1 MKIIRRIIL
10 FLAII
15 LSVLWIEAA
24 HADMSAPELRQFEV
38 VVINPDG
45 VDYYDYK
52 EVLAGHLNKDDIA
65 VIMYEYN
72 GEYTLGSSESDKYG
86 NHEILGYVKSLDG
99 FSIVQDEVDPTK
111 ITDDNTII
119 KYETAQKARV
129 TNADGVDMYAGPSS
143 VYEKVGHIDDKTT
156 LTYKYSTEGTHIY
169 VEYNGKK
176 GWVEILSGKVLVQ
189 NEAQYIFKDDI
200 TTECGTIPRN
210 TITTPTYRTDK
221 WTHESVFEYNGCEFV
236 YNTFRDEKVF
246 SIYSY
251 TEKTIVDLPLY
262 EYADSTSTLLGTV
275 PAGTQLT
282 VLASKD
288 TFGDQEYVIYAKYN
302 DIKGWAVGSGEIFDY
317 STFTESNEKVEDS
330 IKPTE
335 EPETPAEPQVDVK
348 KGISL
353 QELIILCSMGGVLL
367 VITAI
372 VIVILINKTKAN
384 KEVKVENETEQK

>member
-15 LSVLWIEAA
+15 LSVLWIEIA
-24 HADMSAPELRQFEV
+24 HADMSAPEIRQFEV

-86 NHEILGYVKSLDG
+86 NHEILGYVNSLDG

-129 TNADGVDMYAGPSS
+129 NNADGVDMYAGPSS

-221 WTHESVFEYNGCEFV
+221 WTHESVFEYNGCEFI

-246 SIYSY
+246 SMYSY

-275 PAGTQLT
+275 PAGTELT

-288 TFGDQEYVIYAKYN
+288 TIGDPEYVIYAKYN

-317 STFTESNEKVEDS
+317 STFAESNEKVEDS

-335 EPETPAEPQVDVK
+335 EPKTPAEPKVDVK

-367 VITAI
+367 IVTA
-372 VIVILINKTKAN
+372 VAVVILINKTKNN
-384 KEVKVENETEQK
+384 KDISNEQK

>member
-52 EVLAGHLNKDDIA
+52 EVLAGHLNKNDIA
-65 VIMYEYN
+65 IIMYEYN

-129 TNADGVDMYAGPSS
+129 NNADGVDMYAGPSS

-176 GWVEILSGKVLVQ
+176 GWVEILNGKVLVQ

-221 WTHESVFEYNGCEFV
+221 WTHESVFEYNGCEFI

-246 SIYSY
+246 SIYPY
-251 TEKTIVDLPLY
+251 TEKIIVDLPLY

-275 PAGTQLT
+275 PAGTKLT

-317 STFTESNEKVEDS
+317 STFTESDEKVEDS

-335 EPETPAEPQVDVK
+335 EPETPAEPKVDVK

-367 VITAI
+367 IVTA
-372 VIVILINKTKAN
+372 VAVVILINKTKNN
-384 KEVKVENETEQK
+384 KDISNEQK

>member
-10 FLAII
+10 FLAIV

-129 TNADGVDMYAGPSS
+129 NNADGVDMYAGPSS

-169 VEYNGKK
+169 VEYKGKK
-176 GWVEILSGKVLVQ
+176 GWIEILSGKVLVQ

-221 WTHESVFEYNGCEFV
+221 WTHESVFEYNGCEFI

-246 SIYSY
+246 SMYSY

-275 PAGTQLT
+275 PAGTELT

-288 TFGDQEYVIYAKYN
+288 TIGDQEYVIYAKYN

-317 STFTESNEKVEDS
+317 STFAESNEKVEDS

-335 EPETPAEPQVDVK
+335 EPKTPAEPKVDVK

-367 VITAI
+367 IVTA
-372 VIVILINKTKAN
+372 VAVVILINKTKNN
-384 KEVKVENETEQK
+384 KDISNEQK